1 MNCFICQT
9 SMENHFRYYRRC
21 PHCGFVVNQYVVEM
35 KQKKWEQL
43 NATFHWELEKGELQ
57 FGQPPYAEQAMM
69 INFLAVSGII
79 TTNRILD
86 YASGAG
92 TLNKILVKYLR
103 IWVREYDQFFAP
115 NKPCFK
121 YNTVVNS
128 AMFEHV
134 RSRQDLDDV
143 NDCVSSD
150 GALLV
155 HTVVVENVPTDPNWF
170 YFQPPVHCAFHT
182 NKSMAILMEQWGY
195 KSSIY
200 SPKAKSWL
208 LLKGEDSQYA
218 RDVSQLNKELKTEW
232 FILKD
237 NFVDYWKGNA

>member
-1 MNCFICQT
+1 
-9 SMENHFRYYRRC
+9 MENHFGDYRRC
-21 PHCGFVVNQYVVEM
+21 PQCGFVVNQAVVEM
-35 KQKKWEQL
+35 EQKKWEFL
-43 NATFHWELEKGELQ
+43 NTTFHRQLEKGGLQ
-57 FGQPPYAEQAMM
+57 INQPPYAEQAMM
-69 INFLAVSGII
+69 IKFLGANGVIN
-79 TTNRILD
+79 TRNMLD
-86 YASGAG
+86 YAAGVG
-92 TLNKILVKYLR
+92 TLSKILHTYYWMTLQV
-103 IWVREYDQFFAP
+103 YDPYIYSDVVPTCRDF
-115 NKPCFK
+115 
-121 YNTVVNS
+121 VVNS

-134 RSRQDLDDV
+134 RSRKDLDAV

-150 GALLV
+150 GALLI
-155 HTVVVENVPTDPNWF
+155 HTVVVENVPSDPNWL

-208 LLKGEDSQYA
+208 LLTGEASQYT

-237 NFVDYWKGNA
+237 NFVDYWKGN

>member
-1 MNCFICQT
+1 
-9 SMENHFRYYRRC
+9 MENHFGYYRRC

-35 KQKKWEQL
+35 EQREWERL
-43 NATFHWELEKGELQ
+43 NATFHRQLERG
-57 FGQPPYAEQAMM
+57 GSIINQPPYAEQAMM
-69 INFLAVSGII
+69 IKFLGANGVINTLNMI
-79 TTNRILD
+79 D
-86 YASGAG
+86 YAAGFG
-92 TLNKILVKYLR
+92 TLSRIMHKYYWMELQA
-103 IWVREYDQFFAP
+103 YDLYLNSEVLP
-115 NKPCFK
+115 TCRDL
-121 YNTVVNS
+121 VVNS

-134 RSRQDLDDV
+134 RSRKDLDDV
-143 NDCVSSD
+143 NACVSSD
-150 GALLV
+150 GALLI

-170 YFQPPVHCAFHT
+170 YFIPPVHCAFHT

-208 LLKGEDSQYA
+208 LLKGEASQYA

>member
-9 SMENHFRYYRRC
+9 PMENHFGDYRRC

-35 KQKKWEQL
+35 EQREWEQL
-43 NATFHWELEKGELQ
+43 NADFHKELEGGGLAIN
-57 FGQPPYAEQAMM
+57 QPPYAEQAMM
-69 INFLAVSGII
+69 IKMLAVSDII
-79 TTNRILD
+79 DAYITLD
-86 YASGAG
+86 YAAGSGA
-92 TLNKILVKYLR
+92 LSKILDRYYR
-103 IWVREYDQFFAP
+103 IWAEVFDKCFAP
-115 NKPCFK
+115 RMITHK
-121 YNTVVNS
+121 YDFVVNS

-143 NDCVSSD
+143 RACVSPD

-170 YFQPPVHCAFHT
+170 YFISPVHCAFHT

-200 SPKAKSWL
+200 SPKAKSWI
-208 LLKGEDSQYA
+208 LLKREASEYA
-218 RDVSQLNKELKTEW
+218 RAVSQLNNELQTEW

-237 NFVDYWKGNA
+237 NFVDYWKGN